1 MRKYTLSK
9 SDSNEIT
16 EFVNKK
22 WSKNVLPEK
31 LKNIQVIEV
40 EENNCVLTTSDFFAV
55 KVEKNILPLLTNEN
69 VLNSFPSVTIDMGA
83 IRFICNGAN
92 VMRPGIVS
100 TDEFNKDDIVVV
112 KDNKHGKYLA
122 VGIALVA
129 SKEVQT
135 MLKGQVINNMHYVSD
150 KFWKSYKEN
159 Q

>member
-9 SDSNEIT
+9 SDSNEIM

>member
-1 MRKYTLSK
+1 
-9 SDSNEIT
+9 
-16 EFVNKK
+16 
-22 WSKNVLPEK
+22 
-31 LKNIQVIEV
+31 
-40 EENNCVLTTSDFFAV
+40 
-55 KVEKNILPLLTNEN
+55 
-69 VLNSFPSVTIDMGA
+69 MGA

>member
-9 SDSNEIT
+9 SDSNEIM

-69 VLNSFPSVTIDMGA
+69 VLNSFPSVTNDMGA

>member
-1 MRKYTLSK
+1 M
-9 SDSNEIT
+9 

>member
-1 MRKYTLSK
+1 LRKYTLSK
-9 SDSNEIT
+9 SDSNEIM

>member
-9 SDSNEIT
+9 SDSNEIM

-69 VLNSFPSVTIDMGA
+69 VLNSFPSVTIDM
-83 IRFICNGAN
+83 
-92 VMRPGIVS
+92 
-100 TDEFNKDDIVVV
+100 
-112 KDNKHGKYLA
+112 
-122 VGIALVA
+122 
-129 SKEVQT
+129 
-135 MLKGQVINNMHYVSD
+135 
-150 KFWKSYKEN
+150 
-159 Q
+159 